1 MEDRKKYSI
10 SYQNYTIRREQEEG
24 RGNIWKTVMA
34 ENTLEIGKSLV
45 CITSSFSDFPSPGME
60 KVV

>member
-34 ENTLEIGKSLV
+34 EN
-45 CITSSFSDFPSPGME
+45 FPELM
-60 KVV
+60 KNRNI